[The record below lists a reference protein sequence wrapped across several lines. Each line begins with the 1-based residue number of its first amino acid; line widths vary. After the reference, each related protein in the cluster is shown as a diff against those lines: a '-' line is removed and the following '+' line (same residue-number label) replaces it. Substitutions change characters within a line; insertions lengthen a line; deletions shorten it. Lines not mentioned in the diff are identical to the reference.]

1 MGTVHLF
8 KGKISPKI
16 SISQIWKKK
25 NTVNYKSFFLLPCP
39 QSQNNTSRK
48 LDPNHWSYLIFG
60 EYVVLWLEKKKIG
73 ESFKV
78 QFEEKSPNN
87 GKNSQSFETAKLKK
101 KKHCCK
107 HIHNSF
113 FFWGEFSHCAYKIN
127 WKFGDSHF
135 SWCKFDKRSPQ
146 IEGKNRQK
154 LRKFQRV

>member
-1 MGTVHLF
+1 
-8 KGKISPKI
+8 
-16 SISQIWKKK
+16 
-25 NTVNYKSFFLLPCP
+25 
-39 QSQNNTSRK
+39 
-48 LDPNHWSYLIFG
+48 LIFG